1 MDFDLSEQQQVVNDL
16 AAQIFEGQATTE
28 RVKAAEAADG
38 FDRALWSALAGA
50 GLLGLCLPERDGG
63 ADMGMVELALIA
75 EQQGRR
81 VAPVPVVPTL
91 VTAMTVARHGSDEL
105 RAELLPGVIDG
116 SIILTSALA
125 EVGAN
130 EVASPTTLATATA
143 DGYHLA
149 GCRPAVPYGQHAK
162 RIVVPARLE
171 NGESALFAIDP
182 AAAGV
187 TVEVAATT
195 DRQPAAHITLDTGVP
210 AAARFG
216 HGESLVELYRQF
228 MVGLCA
234 VHLGVAEG
242 SLALTADHVRTRH
255 QFGKP
260 LSAFQA
266 VGQRAADAYIT
277 TEALRVTTMNAAWR
291 LAEGLPAGR
300 DVLVAAYWASEGGQ
314 QVALTGQHLHGGIGA
329 DVDYP
334 VHRYFQWSSQLA
346 NTLGTASS
354 HLARL
359 GELIANDTSNNTG
372 NDTGVA

>member
-125 EVGAN
+125 EAGAN

-171 NGESALFAIDP
+171 NG
-182 AAAGV
+182 
-187 TVEVAATT
+187 
-195 DRQPAAHITLDTGVP
+195 
-210 AAARFG
+210 
-216 HGESLVELYRQF
+216 
-228 MVGLCA
+228 
-234 VHLGVAEG
+234 
-242 SLALTADHVRTRH
+242 
-255 QFGKP
+255 
-260 LSAFQA
+260 
-266 VGQRAADAYIT
+266 
-277 TEALRVTTMNAAWR
+277 
-291 LAEGLPAGR
+291 
-300 DVLVAAYWASEGGQ
+300 
-314 QVALTGQHLHGGIGA
+314 
-329 DVDYP
+329 
-334 VHRYFQWSSQLA
+334 
-346 NTLGTASS
+346 
-354 HLARL
+354 
-359 GELIANDTSNNTG
+359 
-372 NDTGVA
+372 